1 VRFADLDARFFQG
14 VIPATLATCSNA
26 QEPNITFASQV
37 LRVDALRLALSC
49 QFFNKTKQNLAE
61 NPHATLLLYDP
72 LLFDCYRLSLRYR
85 HSEASGVLFDQMSA
99 RIQAIASHTGM
110 QGVFRLLTADVF
122 DVEDCEHLDSF
133 TIPSDPAGLRP
144 VDALADHQN
153 ELRAL
158 QLVSRCIARSKP
170 VAEVLQEVL
179 AQLSFAAGFTNS
191 MVFTLD
197 ETTSDLSLIACH
209 GYDGVQVG
217 AKIHV
222 GEGLIG
228 TVANER
234 KAVRLAAIEN
244 DLRYGRAIRRSTRKT
259 VGPSA
264 LESEVPLPGL
274 FDALSQM
281 AIPMLVGEKLVG
293 VIAVESP
300 RVLAFDE
307 WDETFLEIV
316 ASQVAAR
323 LDGARAL
330 SAAPPEAQ
338 AGAVPEAVQR
348 GAEGVQ
354 ALRFRFFAADDC
366 VFLGDEYL
374 VRNVPGRILWRL
386 LSAYAET
393 GRADFSNRELRL
405 DPWLKLPPIRDNL
418 ESRLTLLRKRLEE
431 RCPDLAL
438 VSTSRGCFRIEC
450 RVPLALEEVAHVP
463 SDLPF
468 GAR

>member
-1 VRFADLDARFFQG
+1 
-14 VIPATLATCSNA
+14 
-26 QEPNITFASQV
+26 
-37 LRVDALRLALSC
+37 
-49 QFFNKTKQNLAE
+49 
-61 NPHATLLLYDP
+61 
-72 LLFDCYRLSLRYR
+72 
-85 HSEASGVLFDQMSA
+85 
-99 RIQAIASHTGM
+99 
-110 QGVFRLLTADVF
+110 
-122 DVEDCEHLDSF
+122 
-133 TIPSDPAGLRP
+133 
-144 VDALADHQN
+144 
-153 ELRAL
+153 
-158 QLVSRCIARSKP
+158 
-170 VAEVLQEVL
+170 
-179 AQLSFAAGFTNS
+179 
-191 MVFTLD
+191 VFTLD
-197 ETTSDLSLIACH
+197 ETASELSLVASH

-217 AKIHV
+217 AQIRV

-228 TVANER
+228 TVASER

-244 DLRYGRAIRRSTRKT
+244 DLRYGRAIRRTTRKT

-281 AIPMLVGEKLVG
+281 AIPLLVGEKLVG

-323 LDGARAL
+323 LDGDRA
-330 SAAPPEAQ
+330 SSPVPPG
-338 AGAVPEAVQR
+338 AGAAPEAVQR
-348 GAEGVQ
+348 GAEEAR

-431 RCPDLAL
+431 RCPDLSL
-438 VSTSRGCFRIEC
+438 ISTSRGCFRIEC
-450 RVPLALEEVAHVP
+450 RVPLALEEVAHSP

-468 GAR
+468 GVR